1 VQRVA
6 KAWLDMVGDQG
17 PMDSLRRQAFGRALF
32 KESILCTSSDGL
44 IVVRDIPLAALSQQ
58 NLLPF
63 YGRCHIGYV
72 PTDGRILGLSKLAR
86 ATRFLS
92 LRIQTPEK
100 LANDLMDAVAKETG
114 AKGVAVFIEAT
125 VMGNFGESEKVQSTA
140 SCGCFAAG
148 DATNGSLPSLNELM
162 LLLGVSPMA
171 GTPMESAHAVDESR
185 VGQSDLIGVNDLN
198 GLKNNL
204 STLRMANAVETLL
217 TEVGADL
224 SSDSLLKKAARR
236 YVAWLIAGTS
246 GYKNAGML
254 PSHLTGG
261 NDLGP
266 STPDNLTGDST
277 DTSLEDFDA
286 DMDTGACCVNIR
298 ADRCHASDLQ
308 TGRLEVLSTSFTS
321 QCEHHLLPFHGSIK
335 IVFPTKESVATMK
348 DLGAMFRFFV
358 AKYSRRLQVQERFTQ
373 QIADAAFDNFGVA
386 SLLVICES
394 THMCMVA
401 RGVEVHASQTLTT
414 AVRGLWAETPEDRC
428 RALDYVFKTTRKGEF
443 TSKNSHL

>member
-1 VQRVA
+1 
-6 KAWLDMVGDQG
+6 MVGDQG
-17 PMDSLRRQAFGRALF
+17 PMDSLRRLAFGRALF

-44 IVVRDIPLAALSQQ
+44 IFVRDIPLAALSQQ

-63 YGRCHIGYV
+63 YGHCHIGYV

-100 LANDLMDAVAKETG
+100 LANDLLDAVAKETG

-125 VMGNFGESEKVQSTA
+125 VMGNFDESEKVQSTA

-148 DATNGSLPSLNELM
+148 DATSGSLPSLNELM
-162 LLLGVSPMA
+162 LLLRVSPMT
-171 GTPMESAHAVDESR
+171 GTPMDTTHAVDESR
-185 VGQSDLIGVNDLN
+185 VGQNDLIGVNDLN
-198 GLKNNL
+198 GFKNSL

-236 YVAWLIAGTS
+236 YVAWLIAATS
-246 GYKNAGML
+246 GYNAGML
-254 PSHLTGG
+254 PSRLSGG

-266 STPDNLTGDST
+266 PTPDNLTGDST

-298 ADRCHASDLQ
+298 ADRGHASDLQ
-308 TGRLEVLSTSFTS
+308 TGRLELLSTSFTS

-335 IVFPTKESVATMK
+335 IAFPTKESVAAMK
-348 DLGAMFRFFV
+348 DLGAMLRFFV

-373 QIADAAFDNFGVA
+373 QIADAAFDAFGVA
-386 SLLVICES
+386 SLLVVCES

-401 RGVEVHASQTLTT
+401 RGVEVHGSQTLTT

-428 RALDYVFKTTRKGEF
+428 RALEFVFKTIRKGDF
-443 TSKNSHL
+443 TSKSSHI